1 MFRDRVAGVYD
12 IFVRGINRKT
22 HKMLIKKTVC
32 IFSDDD
38 DVPECAC
45 GTGMLSAPV
54 VGVCR
59 HLTATDFSEKMLKRA
74 TKNCCGIDN
83 IRFMQANILHLPFD
97 DSSFDK
103 VVAANVIHLL
113 DKPMKALCELCRVCR
128 NGGQLIIP
136 TYINRT
142 KGGKTSV
149 FAKTVGKAGA
159 DFKRQFTFD
168 SYKDFFADAGF
179 HKAEYTFIDG
189 KIPCALA
196 VITVGKSPDTAAF
209 EAKCVAA
216 L

>member
-1 MFRDRVAGVYD
+1 MFWDKVAGVYD
-12 IFVRGINRKT
+12 IFVRIINKKT
-22 HKMLIKKTVC
+22 HKMLIKKTVSL
-32 IFSDDD
+32 FTDQDE
-38 DVPECAC
+38 VLECAC

-54 VGVCR
+54 AGVCR
-59 HLTATDFSEKMLKRA
+59 HLTATDFSENMLKRA
-74 TKNCCGIDN
+74 KKNCREGDN
-83 IRFMQANILHLPFD
+83 ISFTQADIMNLPFED
-97 DSSFDK
+97 NSFDK

-113 DKPMKALCELCRVCR
+113 DEPMKALCELRRVCR

-142 KGGKTSV
+142 KGGKTSG

-179 HKAEYTFIDG
+179 QKADYTFIDG

-196 VITVGKSPDTAAF
+196 VITIVK
-209 EAKCVAA
+209 EV
-216 L
+216 

>member
-1 MFRDRVAGVYD
+1 MFCDRVAGLYD

-22 HKMLIKKTVC
+22 HKTLIEKTASLFTNQDEVL
-32 IFSDDD
+32 
-38 DVPECAC
+38 ECAC

-54 VGVCR
+54 ACVCK
-59 HLTATDFSEKMLKRA
+59 HLTATDFSENMLKRA
-74 TKNCCGIDN
+74 KKNCRESDN
-83 IRFMQANILHLPFD
+83 ISFTHADIMNLPFED
-97 DSSFDK
+97 NSFDK

-113 DKPMKALCELCRVCR
+113 DEPMKALGELRRVCR

-142 KGGKTSV
+142 KGGKISG

-168 SYKDFFADAGF
+168 NYKEFFADAGF
-179 HKAEYTFIDG
+179 QKADYTFIDG

-196 VITVGKSPDTAAF
+196 VITIVK
-209 EAKCVAA
+209 EV
-216 L
+216 